1 MNHGKVYWPSV
12 LVDFVVVVLGV
23 TLAFL
28 LNSWY
33 ENLQDKKLETRY
45 LEGFYQDIQTDLL
58 ALDSIIVFDNQ
69 TVSQINQAIQGYK
82 KSQPEPDSVLL
93 VLSMISQ
100 YNPFNPA
107 QITYESVLNTGH
119 LSVIS
124 SLDLRQSLIHYYRS
138 LIEKSMIEQVY
149 MDYIS
154 NYVTPLVIEYV
165 DILNQEIPDKSY
177 FSSVHFRNI
186 LQGCHQLL
194 QQNVEFYVKMR
205 SEGWLILEKLNTNQD
220 LSNDN

>member
-1 MNHGKVYWPSV
+1 MNHGKVYWPNV
-12 LVDFVVVVLGV
+12 LVDLVVVVLGV

-45 LEGFYQDIQTDLL
+45 LQGFYQDIQTDLL
-58 ALDSIIVFDNQ
+58 ALDSIIVFENQ

-165 DILNQEIPDKSY
+165 DILNQEITDKSY

-194 QQNVEFYVKMR
+194 QQYVEFYVKMR
-205 SEGWLILEKLNTNQD
+205 SEGWLILEKLNKNQD
-220 LSNDN
+220 SSNDN